1 MQARGGCACAGPYA
15 QSLMGI
21 SPELAA
27 EFEDILK
34 EDDRL
39 DRTHLRRGQS
49 GTDGN
54 TSFHNL
60 ICYVK
65 IDILVFNKDQI
76 MIFEIL

>member
-15 QSLMGI
+15 QSLVGI

-27 EFEDILK
+27 EYENILK

-54 TSFHNL
+54 KLF
-60 ICYVK
+60 I
-65 IDILVFNKDQI
+65 ILDTF
-76 MIFEIL
+76 